1 MSTDR
6 KFKRFGEVKTKGITR
21 LQPAIALV
29 TMTSRKKTSGHLKF
43 TTYVS
48 SGIMLEA
55 AVFCLIKVYSLKE
68 KEYKHFHK
76 ITYTFEQTG
85 LLNFNFNFF

>member
-1 MSTDR
+1 
-6 KFKRFGEVKTKGITR
+6 
-21 LQPAIALV
+21 
-29 TMTSRKKTSGHLKF
+29 
-43 TTYVS
+43 
-48 SGIMLEA
+48 MLEA

-85 LLNFNFNFF
+85 LLNFNFF

>member
-1 MSTDR
+1 
-6 KFKRFGEVKTKGITR
+6 
-21 LQPAIALV
+21 
-29 TMTSRKKTSGHLKF
+29 
-43 TTYVS
+43 
-48 SGIMLEA
+48 MLEA

-85 LLNFNFNFF
+85 LLNFNFNFFLIFPFWPGKIIFLAMVL

>member
-1 MSTDR
+1 
-6 KFKRFGEVKTKGITR
+6 
-21 LQPAIALV
+21 
-29 TMTSRKKTSGHLKF
+29 
-43 TTYVS
+43 
-48 SGIMLEA
+48 MLEA

-85 LLNFNFNFF
+85 LLNFNFSFF